1 MGVKG
6 LPAKIKEAKG
16 QVPSVLQGPVHV
28 DMNGSFY
35 NPIKARSYSSLS
47 RKTTSAAKSAAY
59 NNPGNGQERP
69 PAVQSTSPPPHQPS
83 ANIKAMVDAANENY
97 FMKDKLAQV
106 LDTASGPLKEESQDP
121 KKMHVAHIATAIF
134 KKLSTVCDPTAEDTV
149 LHWDGRP
156 SLQKAKEHT
165 NRGAKVAKEWQVLQ
179 QTVEQGIVGGSRRKS
194 AFRRCRNLY
203 RPTQEVTDAIM
214 EELERVHHCHIC
226 RCSFQSDTCIVNY
239 CAEFPREDNIVVVS
253 GDSDLI
259 CYRSVKQI
267 LYPVGKSK
275 VYTLFDKADILQVL
289 DLPTDNHLLLAAIV
303 SGNDYT
309 NGVKNIGLQ
318 RACDLIRGMDLPC
331 HDVVSFQQYV
341 SDFLDAVT
349 LHNATSKSKSKVQK
363 QRSKTTPLQ
372 VGVEE
377 FKFAIQAFVEMRE
390 DPAPIINTRSTHDFV
405 MDCLYDL
412 EFHKTVQLHQHSAQ
426 TQSSEKQVSQ
436 QPIKDHKDIPQKR
449 KRKRSRPKKSKKARK
464 KAQKRHR
471 KKKKWQ
477 SAKFRSRSD
486 QHPRYVPHRVENP
499 SLARPV
505 EEEEVTKMAPSEP
518 KPPRPSTSPTPTSA
532 STAPASAC
540 KKPNKRRSSGGTR
553 NLDVQP
559 TPAML
564 KNSSKA
570 AFKTTAQTVGSI
582 QGCLRRG
589 VGSRGVTD
597 AEVNVIADRLEEALD
612 VMNEAKRHVF
622 RMVTMLV
629 LDELTGQPPP
639 QHNDDGPFDPL
650 DLLLEKE
657 IYLRYKEITPHLEPV
672 NLSNLNLGHL
682 IMDFGAE
689 TSLTM
694 RQHFMKPPTTI
705 TDKMAKTG
713 DTLSSSGAGESSS
726 STETP
731 VEQNATLDEDEDDE
745 DEDDGEAIGRFE
757 DENGG
762 YTICPCRFSV
772 GQRLFP
778 VPS

>member
-1 MGVKG
+1 M
-6 LPAKIKEAKG
+6 
-16 QVPSVLQGPVHV
+16 
-28 DMNGSFY
+28 D
-35 NPIKARSYSSLS
+35 
-47 RKTTSAAKSAAY
+47 
-59 NNPGNGQERP
+59 
-69 PAVQSTSPPPHQPS
+69 
-83 ANIKAMVDAANENY
+83 
-97 FMKDKLAQV
+97 
-106 LDTASGPLKEESQDP
+106 
-121 KKMHVAHIATAIF
+121 
-134 KKLSTVCDPTAEDTV
+134 
-149 LHWDGRP
+149 
-156 SLQKAKEHT
+156 
-165 NRGAKVAKEWQVLQ
+165 
-179 QTVEQGIVGGSRRKS
+179 
-194 AFRRCRNLY
+194 
-203 RPTQEVTDAIM
+203 
-214 EELERVHHCHIC
+214 ELERVHCHIC
-226 RCSFQSDTCIVNY
+226 RCSFQSDTCIANH
-239 CAEFPREDNIVVVS
+239 CAESPREDNIVVVS

-275 VYTLFDKADILQVL
+275 VYTLFDKADMLQVL
-289 DLPTDNHLLLAAIV
+289 ELPTDNHLLLAAIV

-318 RACDLIRGMDLPC
+318 RPCDLIRGMDLPC

-341 SDFLDAVT
+341 SDFLDAMT
-349 LHNATSKSKSKVQK
+349 LHKATSKSKSKVQK

-377 FKFAIQAFVEMRE
+377 FKFAVQAFVEMRE
-390 DPAPIINTRSTHDFV
+390 DPGPTMNTRSTHDFV

-464 KAQKRHR
+464 KGQKRHR
-471 KKKKWQ
+471 KKWQ
-477 SAKFRSRSD
+477 SAKFRLRSD
-486 QHPRYVPHRVENP
+486 QHPRYVSHRVENP
-499 SLARPV
+499 SLSRPV
-505 EEEEVTKMAPSEP
+505 EEEELAKMAPSEP

-532 STAPASAC
+532 STAPASAS
-540 KKPNKRRSSGGTR
+540 KKPNKRKSSGRTR

-564 KNSSKA
+564 KNSFKA
-570 AFKTTAQTVGSI
+570 AFKTIAQTVGSI

-589 VGSRGVTD
+589 LGSRGVTD
-597 AEVNVIADRLEEALD
+597 AEVNVIADRLEKASD

-622 RMVTMLV
+622 RMVIMLV

-657 IYLRYKEITPHLEPV
+657 SGSLFIRNLTSFVLNGKIQRKEITKDKSLQARHMAQRICLRYKEITPHLEPV
-672 NLSNLNLGHL
+672 NQSNLNLGDL

-694 RQHFMKPPTTI
+694 RQHFKKLPTTI

-713 DTLSSSGAGESSS
+713 NTLSSSGAGESSS

-731 VEQNATLDEDEDDE
+731 VEQNATLDEDEDD
-745 DEDDGEAIGRFE
+745 GEAIGRFE
-757 DENGG
+757 DGHIRNGG
-762 YTICPCRFSV
+762 YTIYPCRFSV
-772 GQRLFP
+772 GQSSFP